1 MKNTTKCVLL
11 TSLAVVLSIPAI
23 AQSDPPKV
31 ELTGDYSY
39 VRFNPTL
46 PRIQNR
52 NFNGGGFDLS
62 FFLRPAFGVKADLQ
76 FYGST
81 NFTTTFGTVVTSR
94 GIIPAG
100 TYSANG
106 SLKTY
111 LFGPIFKARK
121 KHFEPFGQ
129 VLFGVAHV
137 DAYANLSK
145 VIAATPGATL
155 PVQGN
160 QNPFAL
166 AAGLGVDV
174 PVGKKIAIRVAD
186 VDYLLTR
193 LSNPLTSS
201 NNQNNFRYS
210 GGVQFRFGGQ

>member
-1 MKNTTKCVLL
+1 MKCNWMLL
-11 TSLAVVLSIPAI
+11 GALALAMAVPAV
-23 AQSDPPKV
+23 AQSEGDKV
-31 ELTGDYSY
+31 EITGDYSY

-46 PRIQNR
+46 PHIQNR
-52 NFNGGGFDLS
+52 SFNGGGFDAS

-81 NFTTTFGTVVTSR
+81 TFTTTFPPTVTSA

-100 TYSANG
+100 TYSSNG
-106 SLKTY
+106 TFKTY
-111 LFGPIFKARK
+111 LFGPIIKGRK
-121 KHFEPFGQ
+121 GHFEPFAQ

-145 VIAATPGATL
+145 IIAATPGATL
-155 PVQGN
+155 HVQGA

-166 AAGLGVDV
+166 AVGGGLDV
-174 PVGKKIAIRVAD
+174 PLNRHFAVRLAD

-193 LSNPLTSS
+193 LTNPLTST
-201 NNQNNFRYS
+201 NNQNNFRYA
-210 GGVQFRFGGQ
+210 GGIQVRFGGGH

>member
-1 MKNTTKCVLL
+1 MKCKWMLL
-11 TSLAVVLSIPAI
+11 GAVALAMAIPAV
-23 AQSDPPKV
+23 AQDPDKV
-31 ELTGDYSY
+31 EITGVYSY

-46 PRIQNR
+46 PRLQNR

-62 FFLRPAFGVKADLQ
+62 FFLRPAFGVKADLM

-81 NFTTTFGTVVTSR
+81 NFTTTFGGNVVTSQ

-106 SLKTY
+106 TLKTY
-111 LFGPIFKARK
+111 LFGPIVKARM
-121 KHFEPFGQ
+121 KHFEPFAQ

-137 DAYANLSK
+137 DAYANLSR
-145 VIAATPGATL
+145 VIAVTPGATL
-155 PVQGN
+155 HVQGN

-166 AAGLGVDV
+166 AVGGGVDF
-174 PVGKKIAIRVAD
+174 PIKHSIAIRLAD

-193 LSNPLTSS
+193 LTNPLTLT
-201 NNQNNFRYS
+201 NNQNNFRYA
-210 GGVQFRFGGQ
+210 GGIQFRFGAH

>member
-1 MKNTTKCVLL
+1 MLL
-11 TSLAVVLSIPAI
+11 GALMLAMAFPAV
-23 AQSDPPKV
+23 AQEGDKA
-31 ELTGDYSY
+31 EITGEYSY

-52 NFNGGGFDLS
+52 NFNGGGFDAS
-62 FFLRPAFGVKADLQ
+62 FFLRPVFGVKADLM

-81 NFTTTFGTVVTSR
+81 NFTTTFGTVVTSA
-94 GIIPAG
+94 GTIPAG

-106 SLKTY
+106 TLKTY
-111 LFGPIFKARK
+111 LFGPIIKVRK

-129 VLFGVAHV
+129 ILFGVAHV

-145 VIAATPGATL
+145 VIAVAPGSTFH
-155 PVQGN
+155 VQGN

-166 AAGLGVDV
+166 A
-174 PVGKKIAIRVAD
+174 VGGGIDLPLKKTIAIRLAD

-193 LSNPLTSS
+193 LTNPLTST
-201 NNQNNFRYS
+201 NNQNNFRYCA
-210 GGVQFRFGGQ
+210 GLQFRFGGK